1 MKTSEQIEMTI
12 DAALDSGRVVAT
24 DPEEREFQELAL
36 ALRAQSAAPTPEFAT
51 RMDQL
56 VSEGF
61 PRPEKSGGGFVPK
74 LVAGLDRIIPRRI
87 TPRVAGGLAATVLA
101 FAVGGAALTQSLE
114 GDLATTVSSG
124 SSQSEAPAPP
134 QFENFEAD
142 SAAPVQEMEPGSGEP
157 EPLSA
162 LSADETAAEP
172 AEQRFRRDDLRT
184 ASADR
189 VGGGESLGERDR
201 QVQRSAS
208 MAIGAPADEL
218 TTVGSSIADTAR
230 RHDGFVLSSSLTT
243 GEGGDRGGYFD
254 LRVPV
259 VELDATIAEL
269 SDLGEVRALTQD
281 EQDVTSSF
289 ESVEDQLKAAL
300 AERRGLLRRLEN
312 AGTETEA
319 ATIRSQLR
327 RTNREVNSIRANQR
341 QLERQTAFAAISVT
355 LEKGSGEAGSATAE
369 AFDDAIE
376 ILTGAFGL
384 LIRGLAVLIPLAL
397 VGGAAYLAGRW
408 MRRRRRESALD

>member
-12 DAALDSGRVVAT
+12 DAALDSGRVMAS
-24 DPEEREFQELAL
+24 DPEERELQELAL
-36 ALRAQSAAPTPEFAT
+36 ALQAENEAPTPEFAAQ
-51 RMDQL
+51 MDEL

-61 PRPEKSGGGFVPK
+61 PRPENAAGGFVAK
-74 LVAGLDRIIPRRI
+74 LVSGLDRLTPRQI
-87 TPRVAGGLAATVLA
+87 TPRLAGGLAATVLA
-101 FAVGGAALTQSLE
+101 CAVGGAALTQTLE
-114 GDLATTVSSG
+114 GNPATTVSSG
-124 SSQSEAPAPP
+124 AGQSEPAPP
-134 QFENFEAD
+134 PYVEHFGGG
-142 SAAPVQEMEPGSGEP
+142 SAAAVEDSELRSSGPEAFKAAVGPNPGG
-157 EPLSA
+157 
-162 LSADETAAEP
+162 D
-172 AEQRFRRDDLRT
+172 
-184 ASADR
+184 
-189 VGGGESLGERDR
+189 ESLGERDR

-208 MAIGAPADEL
+208 MTIGAPADEL
-218 TTVGSSIADTAR
+218 TTVGRSIADTAR

-243 GEGGDRGGYFD
+243 GEGRSRGGYFD

-319 ATIRSQLR
+319 ATIRRELR
-327 RTNREVNSIRANQR
+327 RANNQVNSVRANQR

-355 LEKGSGEAGSATAE
+355 LEKGSGEAGSAAGQ
-369 AFDDAIE
+369 AFDDALE

-397 VGGAAYLAGRW
+397 VGGVAYLVGHSL
-408 MRRRRRESALD
+408 RRRRRESALD